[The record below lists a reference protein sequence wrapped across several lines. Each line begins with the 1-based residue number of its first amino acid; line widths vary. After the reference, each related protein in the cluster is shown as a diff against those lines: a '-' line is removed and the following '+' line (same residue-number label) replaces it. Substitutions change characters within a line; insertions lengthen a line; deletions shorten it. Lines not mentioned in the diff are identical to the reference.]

1 MPEPEVAAPPPA
13 LFNPAEVGAG
23 GPPTFFNPAA
33 LPSIPEQG
41 PRKSSLSRQG
51 SVQPSSSRKNS
62 EARSRQASE
71 STEVPP
77 PVTNSYYGSIK
88 TIPSPTPSQNQPPPM
103 PAESMKSS
111 EKKDVKKKEVQDDG
125 GGNKKKS
132 WLGGMFSKVFKK
144 DQVHL
149 PDDKDKRIVFD
160 EKTGKWVNLDA
171 DEDESAPAPPPP
183 MDPAFSQPQ
192 PAAAGSSPAAAAG
205 QPPAAPINFRA
216 GLTSKRGR
224 GYVDVLSQSGMSKP
238 VSGPAMVPNGAP
250 PSSSMAP
257 PAMLTPSG
265 PVPSQDGPS
274 SLTTP
279 AAADDGPSSMPMM
292 FNPSSM
298 GTASMPPNF

>member
-1 MPEPEVAAPPPA
+1 M
-13 LFNPAEVGAG
+13 G
-23 GPPTFFNPAA
+23 
-33 LPSIPEQG
+33 
-41 PRKSSLSRQG
+41 
-51 SVQPSSSRKNS
+51 
-62 EARSRQASE
+62 
-71 STEVPP
+71 
-77 PVTNSYYGSIK
+77 
-88 TIPSPTPSQNQPPPM
+88 
-103 PAESMKSS
+103 
-111 EKKDVKKKEVQDDG
+111 
-125 GGNKKKS
+125 
-132 WLGGMFSKVFKK
+132 
-144 DQVHL
+144 
-149 PDDKDKRIVFD
+149 
-160 EKTGKWVNLDA
+160 
-171 DEDESAPAPPPP
+171 
-183 MDPAFSQPQ
+183 AFSQPQ

-279 AAADDGPSSMPMM
+279 ATADDGPSSMPMM

-298 GTASMPPNF
+298 STASMPPNSDQFKQILSTRVYILLDENFHLYRFRCPLC